1 MNAASAF
8 SKEAGATAPKVHE
21 VREVRENITAPS
33 YALARANYCKVINY
47 LDINMRLQNHGL
59 HGLYGRVPF
68 ASIFLFM
75 LFMPFSAPPPVNGWC
90 ALPSMTCFWRRCN
103 VVAVIDEL
111 ESFFHAKIKDP
122 DPLSRNRMRGPT
134 AR

>member
-33 YALARANYCKVINY
+33 YALSRANYCNVIKY
-47 LDINMRLQNHGL
+47 LDIDMRLRESRTSWTLRTGP
-59 HGLYGRVPF
+59 GF

-75 LFMPFSAPPPVNGWC
+75 LFMPVNGWC
-90 ALPSMTCFWRRCN
+90 ALPSMTRFWRRCN

-111 ESFFHAKIKDP
+111 ESLFHAKIKDP
-122 DPLSRNRMRGPT
+122 DPLSRNRMHGPT
-134 AR
+134 VR